1 MKKTK
6 DIKESTFWK
15 FYIMG
20 LGLFLMMVYIV
31 LPRL

>member
-15 FYIMG
+15 FYIMV
-20 LGLFLMMVYIV
+20 LGLFLIVVYIV
-31 LPRL
+31 LPKL